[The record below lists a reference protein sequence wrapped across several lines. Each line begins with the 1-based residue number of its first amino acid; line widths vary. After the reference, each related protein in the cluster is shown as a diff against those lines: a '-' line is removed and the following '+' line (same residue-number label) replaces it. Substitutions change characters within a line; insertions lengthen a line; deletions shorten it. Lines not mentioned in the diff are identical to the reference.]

1 MRLTFDKH
9 MAVIG
14 YARISRSEQS
24 VDLQCD
30 ALLAAGCTRIFT
42 DEMSGARSD
51 RPGLKQALDY
61 VRDGDTMCIWRLDRM
76 GRSVANLIEV
86 VAELERRGVALKSL
100 NEEIDTSSPSGRLVF
115 HVFSA
120 IAEFERNL
128 IRERVSAGLESARK
142 RGRIGGRPSAVTAAK
157 ARSIRAMRAQGLST
171 SEILESAQISRA
183 TLFRF
188 LRADAAKCSQ
198 EGVK

>member
-1 MRLTFDKH
+1 
-9 MAVIG
+9 MAKIG

-24 VDLQCD
+24 ADLQHD
-30 ALLAAGCTRIFT
+30 ALLAAGCVRIFT
-42 DEMSGARSD
+42 DEMSGARAD

-61 VRDGDTMCIWRLDRM
+61 VREGDTLCAWRLDRI
-76 GRSVANLIEV
+76 GRSVVHLIEV
-86 VAELERRGVALKSL
+86 VAELEFRGVALQSL
-100 NEEIDTSSPSGRLVF
+100 NEQIDTSSPSGKLVF

-128 IRERVSAGLESARK
+128 IRERVTAGLEAARK
-142 RGRIGGRPSAVTAAK
+142 RGRIGGRRRVVDTAK
-157 ARSIRAMRAQGLST
+157 ARSIRAMRSQGMTT

-188 LRADAAKCSQ
+188 YRE
-198 EGVK
+198 EGEQKRSRVDE